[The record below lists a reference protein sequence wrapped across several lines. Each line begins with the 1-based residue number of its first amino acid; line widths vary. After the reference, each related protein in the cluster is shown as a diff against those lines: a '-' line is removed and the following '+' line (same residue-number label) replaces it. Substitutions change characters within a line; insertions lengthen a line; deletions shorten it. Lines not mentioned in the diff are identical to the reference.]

1 MLTYPN
7 VNGNLMIGFGDT
19 EVGMMVVFYFENWP
33 GCTVEK
39 RMIRRKIK

>member
-7 VNGNLMIGFGDT
+7 VNGNPVIGFGDT
-19 EVGMMVVFYFENWP
+19 AVGMMVVSYFENWP
-33 GCTVEK
+33 ACAVER